1 MKNISIVDVL
11 LQYRYSST
19 TMKVIGRYLK
29 MHETRCE
36 FGVERTKNAYV
47 GASVKIQEF
56 GSTSIDGSLNYI
68 SYCL

>member
-36 FGVERTKNAYV
+36 FGVERTKNALMLTRQLKY
-47 GASVKIQEF
+47 K
-56 GSTSIDGSLNYI
+56 SLVQRV
-68 SYCL
+68 LMVP